1 MLRDPQDKQDIVDA
15 ISTGFKSIKMPTA
28 SAPSGGSSGGGKTFG
43 NKELDASVS
52 GVARVLQTGGG
63 RIDKA
68 AKDIAGLVP
77 TDLLKNIAGAG
88 VSAISYIE
96 NTQDTFRALSKVGA
110 GLNGNL
116 GELQVTASKT
126 RMPIDTFANMVG
138 NNSTLLAG
146 FGRGVSDGAK
156 NFANLSNAM
165 YEEGVIEGF
174 MNLGMTIEEAN
185 EFTLKNTELSRRQA
199 RLTNMDAGEQAK
211 AAADLAKNMQIV
223 AKLTGKDAAQLQD
236 DLIARQRNGATQAK
250 LRLLEM
256 DGVQGAQEAYN
267 KTQNALDAG
276 PGILKNLFDDLMQ
289 TGAPMTEATK
299 NFAATNQ
306 EAFELAKQAAAA
318 NKRGDVAEAQR
329 LGAEA
334 AAAANKFASSRQ
346 GLTLATLAQTSDIAK
361 GQADVLEEMGP
372 VIDSTLATMKKIKDA
387 GGGELTFREAF
398 LKNLKAISEE
408 TTTQMKGEG
417 VGQEASVAVSKG
429 QVQLANLA
437 AKGQEKLGEHIQ
449 TNTILL
455 KTYSTMIENLKPTL
469 GGAATQIIDG
479 IDALIPGTKISEQ
492 MGKIDLFSDKLKE
505 AGLMQENTMKLLAT
519 VLDSNVTPAA
529 KKAAEAAL
537 MQQGVINENLQL
549 TEKFAAGL
557 QKAREDSASTQTP
570 TDTEGSSL
578 GLLDRLWNYI
588 TGDEQQNAFGTGG
601 FKDFGKGKAAML
613 HGLEAIVPKDSPQGA
628 MLDSFPGGL
637 GDLTAQIQNMGNK
650 FDPSAMKNLAN
661 DIAATG
667 APMGQAAQEM
677 MASMSSPAT
686 STQGNTNEDLSET
699 INQTLQQLVQINT
712 RQLTEIQKQVK
723 ATKGMS
729 GNVLSNVGI

>member
-1 MLRDPQDKQDIVDA
+1 MALDPQDKQDIVEA
-15 ISTGFKSIKMPTA
+15 ITAGFKGIKMPT
-28 SAPSGGSSGGGKTFG
+28 SSSPSGGDSGGKKFG
-43 NKELDASVS
+43 NKELDASVT
-52 GVARVLQTGGG
+52 GIARVLQQGGG

-68 AKDIAGLVP
+68 ANDVKGLVP

-116 GELQVTASKT
+116 GELQITAAKT

-174 MNLGMTIEEAN
+174 MNLGMTVEEAN
-185 EFTLKNTELSRRQA
+185 EFVLKNTELTRRQS
-199 RLTNMDAGEQAK
+199 RLTNADAGQQAK

-223 AKLTGKDAAQLQD
+223 AKLTGKEASQLQD
-236 DLIARQRNGATQAK
+236 DLIARQRSGATQAK

-256 DGVQGAQEAYN
+256 DGVTGAQEAYN
-267 KTQNALDAG
+267 KAQTSLDAG
-276 PGILKNLFDDLMQ
+276 PAILKNLFDDLLQ
-289 TGAPMTEATK
+289 TGAPMSEATK

-306 EAFELAKQAAAA
+306 EAYALAKQAAEA
-318 NKRGDVAEAQR
+318 NKRGDVAAAQK

-346 GLTLATLAQTSDIAK
+346 GLTLATLSQASDIAK

-387 GGGELTFREAF
+387 GGAEVDFRTAF
-398 LKNLKAISEE
+398 LANLKAIGGE
-408 TTTQMKGEG
+408 TETQMKGTG
-417 VGQEASVAVSKG
+417 VGQEASVAVNKG

-455 KTYSTMIENLKPTL
+455 QTYSTMISSLKPTL
-469 GGAATQIIDG
+469 GGAATQIIEG
-479 IDALIPGTKISEQ
+479 IDALIPGTKLSEQ

-505 AGLMQENTMKLLAT
+505 AGLLQENTMKLLAT

-529 KKAAEAAL
+529 KKLAEAAL
-537 MQQGVINENLQL
+537 MEQGVINENLQL
-549 TEKFAAGL
+549 TEKFATGL
-557 QKAREDSASTQTP
+557 QKARTDNAGSQDP
-570 TDTEGSSL
+570 TSTEGSSL
-578 GLLDRLWNYI
+578 GMLDKLWNYI
-588 TGDEQQNAFGTGG
+588 TGDSQQNAFGTGG
-601 FKDFGKGKAAML
+601 FKDFGKGQAAML
-613 HGLEAIVPKDSPQGA
+613 HGLEAIVPKSSPQGA

-637 GDLTAQIQNMGNK
+637 SDLTSQMKNMGSK
-650 FDPSAMKNLAN
+650 FDPSAMSSATAGQESAPSKVVQDLMSDMTAAN
-661 DIAATG
+661 
-667 APMGQAAQEM
+667 
-677 MASMSSPAT
+677 T
-686 STQGNTNEDLSET
+686 STQGNTNEDLSES
-699 INQTLQQLVQINT
+699 ISQHLQQLIQINT
-712 RQLTEIQKQVK
+712 RQLAEIQKQVK
-723 ATKGMS
+723 ATKGMN
-729 GNVLSNVGI
+729 GNMMSNVGL

>member
-1 MLRDPQDKQDIVDA
+1 MALDPQDKQDIVDA
-15 ISTGFKSIKMPTA
+15 ISAGFKSIKMPSSST
-28 SAPSGGSSGGGKTFG
+28 SSSDSGGKKDFG
-43 NKELDASVS
+43 TKEIDASVS
-52 GVARVLQTGGG
+52 GVARVLQQGGG

-116 GELQVTASKT
+116 GELQITASKT

-146 FGRGVSDGAK
+146 FGRGVSDGAR

-174 MNLGMTIEEAN
+174 MNLGMTVEEAN
-185 EFTLKNTELSRRQA
+185 EFVLKNTELTRRQS
-199 RLTNMDAGEQAK
+199 RLSNMDAGEQAK

-223 AKLTGKDAAQLQD
+223 AKLTGKEASALQD

-256 DGVQGAQEAYN
+256 DGVKGAQEAYN
-267 KTQNALDAG
+267 KTQTALDAG

-306 EAFELAKQAAAA
+306 EAYKLAQQAAEA

-346 GLTLATLAQTSDIAK
+346 GLTLATLAQASDIAK

-372 VIDSTLATMKKIKDA
+372 IIDSTMATMKKVKDA
-387 GGGELTFREAF
+387 GDGELTFREAF
-398 LKNLKAISEE
+398 LKNLKEIGAE

-449 TNTILL
+449 TNTVLL

-479 IDALIPGTKISEQ
+479 IDALIPGTKLSEQ
-492 MGKIDLFSDKLKE
+492 MGKIDMFSDKLKE

-537 MQQGVINENLQL
+537 IQQGVINKNLEL
-549 TEKFAAGL
+549 TEKFAVGL
-557 QKAREDSASTQTP
+557 QKARTDSASTQTP
-570 TDTEGSSL
+570 EQEEGSSL
-578 GLLDRLWNYI
+578 GMLNKLWNWI

-628 MLDSFPGGL
+628 LLDSFPGGL

-650 FDPSAMKNLAN
+650 FDPSAMKNLAS
-661 DIAATG
+661 DIAATS
-667 APMGQAAQEM
+667 APMGQAAQDL
-677 MASMSSPAT
+677 MADISSPNT

>member
-1 MLRDPQDKQDIVDA
+1 MALDPQDKQDIVEA
-15 ISTGFKSIKMPTA
+15 ITAGFKGIKMPT
-28 SAPSGGSSGGGKTFG
+28 SSGPSGGDSGGKKFG
-43 NKELDASVS
+43 NKELDASVT
-52 GVARVLQTGGG
+52 GIARVLQQGGG

-68 AKDIAGLVP
+68 ANDVKGLVP

-116 GELQVTASKT
+116 GELQITAAKT

-174 MNLGMTIEEAN
+174 MNLGMTVEEAN
-185 EFTLKNTELSRRQA
+185 EFVLKNTELTRRQS
-199 RLTNMDAGEQAK
+199 RLTNADAGQQAK

-223 AKLTGKDAAQLQD
+223 AKLTGKEASQLQD
-236 DLIARQRNGATQAK
+236 DLIARQRSGATQAK

-256 DGVQGAQEAYN
+256 DGVTGAQEAYN
-267 KTQNALDAG
+267 KAQTSLDAG
-276 PGILKNLFDDLMQ
+276 PAILKNLFDDLLQ
-289 TGAPMTEATK
+289 TGAPMSEATK

-306 EAFELAKQAAAA
+306 EAYALAKQAAEA
-318 NKRGDVAEAQR
+318 NKRGDVAAAQK

-346 GLTLATLAQTSDIAK
+346 GLTLATLSQASDIAK

-387 GGGELTFREAF
+387 GGGELDFRTAF
-398 LKNLKAISEE
+398 LANLKAIGGE
-408 TTTQMKGEG
+408 TETQMKGEG
-417 VGQEASVAVSKG
+417 VGQEASVAVNKG

-455 KTYSTMIENLKPTL
+455 QTYSTMISSLKPTL
-469 GGAATQIIDG
+469 GEAATNIIDG
-479 IDALIPGTKISEQ
+479 IDALIPGTKLSEQ

-505 AGLMQENTMKLLAT
+505 AGLLQENTMKLLAT

-529 KKAAEAAL
+529 KKLAEAAL
-537 MQQGVINENLQL
+537 MEQGVINENLQL
-549 TEKFAAGL
+549 TEKFATGL
-557 QKAREDSASTQTP
+557 QKARTDNAGSQDP
-570 TDTEGSSL
+570 TSTEGSSL
-578 GLLDRLWNYI
+578 GMLDKLWNYI
-588 TGDEQQNAFGTGG
+588 TGDSQQNAFGTGG
-601 FKDFGKGKAAML
+601 FKDFGKGQAAML
-613 HGLEAIVPKDSPQGA
+613 HGLEAIVPKSSPQGA

-637 GDLTAQIQNMGNK
+637 SDLTSQMKNMGSK
-650 FDPSAMKNLAN
+650 FDP
-661 DIAATG
+661 
-667 APMGQAAQEM
+667 
-677 MASMSSPAT
+677 ASMANSMALTGVPLTQADQEAMAGMSTPNT
-686 STQGNTNEDLSET
+686 STQGNTNEDLSES
-699 INQTLQQLVQINT
+699 ISQHLQQLIQINS
-712 RQLTEIQKQVK
+712 RQLAEIQKQVK
-723 ATKGMS
+723 ATKGMN
-729 GNVLSNVGI
+729 GNMMSNVGL

>member
-1 MLRDPQDKQDIVDA
+1 MALDPQDKQDIVDA

-28 SAPSGGSSGGGKTFG
+28 STPSGGSSGGGKTFG

-185 EFTLKNTELSRRQA
+185 EFTLKNTELTRRQA

-267 KTQNALDAG
+267 AAQTSLDKG

-306 EAFELAKQAAAA
+306 EAYALAKQAAEA

-334 AAAANKFASSRQ
+334 AAAANKFAASRQ
-346 GLTLATLAQTSDIAK
+346 GLQLATLAQASDIAK

-387 GGGELTFREAF
+387 GGGELDFRTAF
-398 LKNLKAISEE
+398 LANLKAIGEE

-455 KTYSTMIENLKPTL
+455 GTYSTMIENLKPTL
-469 GGAATQIIDG
+469 GGAATQIIEG
-479 IDALIPGTKISEQ
+479 IDALIPGTKLSEQ
-492 MGKIDLFSDKLKE
+492 MGKIDMFSDKLQA

-529 KKAAEAAL
+529 KAAAEAAL
-537 MQQGVINENLQL
+537 IQQGVINENLQL

-557 QKAREDSASTQTP
+557 QKARTDNADTQTP

-578 GLLDRLWNYI
+578 GLLDKLWNYI

-628 MLDSFPGGL
+628 MLDNFPGGL

-650 FDPSAMKNLAN
+650 FDPDAMKNLAS
-661 DIAATG
+661 DVAATG

-677 MASMSSPAT
+677 MANMSSPNT

-729 GNVLSNVGI
+729 GNVLSNVGL

>member
-1 MLRDPQDKQDIVDA
+1 MALDPQDKQDIVDA
-15 ISTGFKSIKMPTA
+15 ISAGFKSIKMPSSGT
-28 SAPSGGSSGGGKTFG
+28 SSSDSGGKKDFG
-43 NKELDASVS
+43 TKEIDASVS
-52 GVARVLQTGGG
+52 GVARVLQQGGG

-116 GELQVTASKT
+116 GELQITASKT

-174 MNLGMTIEEAN
+174 MNLGMTVEEAN
-185 EFTLKNTELSRRQA
+185 EFVLKNTELTRRQS

-306 EAFELAKQAAAA
+306 EAYALAKQAAEA

-334 AAAANKFASSRQ
+334 AAAANKFAQSRQ
-346 GLTLATLAQTSDIAK
+346 GLTLATLAQSSDIAK

-398 LKNLKAISEE
+398 LKNLKDIGGE

-417 VGQEASVAVSKG
+417 VGQEASVAVNKG

-479 IDALIPGTKISEQ
+479 IDALIPGTKLSEQ
-492 MGKIDLFSDKLKE
+492 MGKIDMFSDKLKE

-529 KKAAEAAL
+529 KKLAEAAL
-537 MQQGVINENLQL
+537 MEQGVINENLQL

-557 QKAREDSASTQTP
+557 QKARTDNSGTQTP
-570 TDTEGSSL
+570 ENEEGSSL
-578 GLLDRLWNYI
+578 GMLNKLWNWI

-613 HGLEAIVPKDSPQGA
+613 HGLEAVVPKDSPQGA
-628 MLDSFPGGL
+628 LLESFPGGL

-650 FDPSAMKNLAN
+650 FDPSAMKNLAS
-661 DIAATG
+661 DMAATG

-677 MASMSSPAT
+677 MASMSSPNT

>member
-1 MLRDPQDKQDIVDA
+1 MALDPQDKQDIVDA